1 MPSSLKSLDTGT
13 PIVAEPGSVLTCA
26 WPWVSV
32 SSGESNT
39 TAKPAA
45 LFGMNSVWHTRP
57 LPSSRSLVVWVPEE
71 AVTVVTWLQRPA
83 QAGDG
88 QASKPA
94 AATPRT
100 RCFIVLR
107 PALVEQRRVHVP
119 VVDHRDAFLEGQR
132 GVVVGPGGR
141 VRRRTRLVLHVRI
154 DQDRQRV
161 GIVDTGHARR

>member
-57 LPSSRSLVVWVPEE
+57 LPSSRPLVVWVPEE
-71 AVTVVTWLQRPA
+71 AVTVVTWLQ
-83 QAGDG
+83 
-88 QASKPA
+88 
-94 AATPRT
+94 
-100 RCFIVLR
+100 